1 MMKIK
6 ISWKIFNFLLYF
18 LIIATSGIYSSPN
31 SHPSSEE
38 LVSKIESKY
47 NSLKTLVTSFEQETK
62 SQDFSTLRK
71 FKGEMYLKNPNKFRI
86 ELSSQIVVSN
96 GKYVWVY
103 SEENKQVTKNLVDK
117 TSEFFRPNDYLFNF
131 SKKYNYQLKG
141 EEKIEKSL
149 CYRMVYTSKEK
160 DEFFKRIVAF
170 FEKKTFLIKKIEYL
184 DQNDNHTTLNFKDIK
199 INQKLSNSKFVFLPP
214 EGVELVDLTELGD
227 KE

>member
-1 MMKIK
+1 MKIK
-6 ISWKIFNFLLYF
+6 MSWRISNILLYF
-18 LIIATSGIYSSPN
+18 LVIAASGVHSSPN
-31 SHPSSEE
+31 SDTTTEK
-38 LVSKIESKY
+38 LAFKIESKY
-47 NSLKTLVTSFEQETK
+47 KSLKTLKASFERETK

-86 ELSSQIVVSN
+86 ELSSQTVVSD

-103 SEENKQVTKNLVDK
+103 SEENKQVTKNLVDR

-131 SKKYNYQLKG
+131 SKKYNYQLEG

-149 CYRMVYTSKEK
+149 CYKMVYISTEK
-160 DEFFKRIVAF
+160 DDFFKKIVVF
-170 FEKKTFLIKKIEYL
+170 FEKKTLLIKKIEYL
-184 DQNDNHTTLNFKDIK
+184 DQNDNYTTLNFKDIK
-199 INQKLSNSKFVFLPP
+199 VNQRLSDSKFVFIPP